1 MSVDFEDESKKSE
14 AVDGEPQDVPGL
26 VRMSKHAVETSM
38 SQHATLSADDAAK
51 VPTESES
58 EVAAEVHQQHHL
70 TREQLAKARE
80 QLEQQLNTETVVGG
94 KSKLPLIVGLLFV
107 AAAGGAYLFLSS
119 DTAPSDVGEK
129 SVGISNPPV
138 TSDAPGTEVA
148 VTSLPSDAAGEVTAE
163 TAAADENTGE
173 RVEHTTVDRVGGA
186 EIYRQQKEEL
196 LEAQEEERER
206 LAAELEVKRKTGEAR
221 LAAELQV
228 KRKSEQARLIAE
240 LEAAKRAEQQRM
252 QAELEATKRKE
263 KARLDAELKAA
274 KRAEQRRI
282 QAELAATKKAEEAR
296 LAAELEVAI
305 RVEQARFAAEVAESQ
320 AVVAETPELTE
331 QDDAKFSA
339 NPCDGPT
346 AKFLSTCR

>member
-58 EVAAEVHQQHHL
+58 EVAAEFHQQHHL

-94 KSKLPLIVGLLFV
+94 KSKLPLIVGLLF
-107 AAAGGAYLFLSS
+107 AAAGGAYLFSSS
-119 DTAPSDVGEK
+119 DTAPSDAGEK

-148 VTSLPSDAAGEVTAE
+148 VTSLPSDAAVEVTVE

-206 LAAELEVKRKTGEAR
+206 LAAELEVKRKTEEAR

-240 LEAAKRAEQQRM
+240 LEAAKRAEQRRM

-263 KARLDAELKAA
+263 KARLDAELQAA

-320 AVVAETPELTE
+320 AVVAETSELTE

>member
-1 MSVDFEDESKKSE
+1 M
-14 AVDGEPQDVPGL
+14 
-26 VRMSKHAVETSM
+26 MTKHAVETSM

-58 EVAAEVHQQHHL
+58 EVAAEFHQQHHL

-94 KSKLPLIVGLLFV
+94 KSKLPLIVGLLF
-107 AAAGGAYLFLSS
+107 AAAGGAYLFSSS
-119 DTAPSDVGEK
+119 DTAPSDAGEK

-148 VTSLPSDAAGEVTAE
+148 VTSLASDAAGEVTAE
-163 TAAADENTGE
+163 TASADENTGE
-173 RVEHTTVDRVGGA
+173 RIEHTTVDRVGGA

-206 LAAELEVKRKTGEAR
+206 LAAELEVKRKT
-221 LAAELQV
+221 
-228 KRKSEQARLIAE
+228 
-240 LEAAKRAEQQRM
+240 
-252 QAELEATKRKE
+252 
-263 KARLDAELKAA
+263 
-274 KRAEQRRI
+274 
-282 QAELAATKKAEEAR
+282 EEAR
-296 LAAELEVAI
+296 LAAELDVAI
-305 RVEQARFAAEVAESQ
+305 RVEQARFEAEVAESQ
-320 AVVAETPELTE
+320 AVVAETSELTE
-331 QDDAKFSA
+331 QDDVKFSA